1 VPGPDTGPQRSV
13 SFEFS
18 ADRNQIYTAWNAI
31 ANLANQADTV
41 KISVVATNEK
51 GFDQSKLQNGVLEPL
66 REIKLID

>member
-1 VPGPDTGPQRSV
+1 
-13 SFEFS
+13 
-18 ADRNQIYTAWNAI
+18 
-31 ANLANQADTV
+31 V